1 MKTLRVKIPNDQIS
15 KSAYHFISIDK
26 CSQIILDYQLDSSI
40 TSILINTVEGEEYK
54 LLKTMLSFE
63 YELFKYRYS
72 KFIDSDELF
81 FNLSDF
87 QIS

>member
-1 MKTLRVKIPNDQIS
+1 
-15 KSAYHFISIDK
+15 
-26 CSQIILDYQLDSSI
+26 
-40 TSILINTVEGEEYK
+40 
-54 LLKTMLSFE
+54 MLSFE

>member
-1 MKTLRVKIPNDQIS
+1 MKSLRVKIPDVQTS
-15 KSAYHFISIDK
+15 KSAFHFISIAK
-26 CSQIILDYQLDSSI
+26 CSEIKLGYESDSSL
-40 TSILINTVEGEEYK
+40 TSILIHTFEGEKYT

-63 YELFKYRYS
+63 YELFKYRYL

-87 QIS
+87 QID